1 MKNKSY
7 RKQLLFYTLVSLIS
21 IVLVVLMHEFINIRL
36 IDKYDSAFS
45 IYDEM
50 SQFYDNQNKAHDSLR
65 NYLYTNE
72 SYIYNEY
79 EGYIEKAKD
88 NLDNI
93 TDRLENQE
101 NSWRF
106 QLLENMVNNYEK
118 NVTMIQVVMQEK
130 NEEYDEYYNRLTEIN
145 NAIVKTSDE
154 YFRLLTDELAVIR
167 NDIDTERNILQ
178 IVSWV
183 IVLFCLIMISWLT
196 YCIFKSITR
205 PINEIVQNINE
216 IKSGNYNLQ
225 KIASVNDEMNILCI
239 ALQDMALTFKKNQEN
254 EKKQAELERKLLIKE
269 NESLRKDEILASS
282 ELRSLQN
289 QLNPHFLFNTFNM
302 IYQKA
307 LEENSKSTIEMIE
320 KMTECMRYTLSNR
333 SRTTT
338 LDMEI
343 NFIRNYLFI
352 QSKRF
357 EDRIHF
363 EFHVEKNVPDIKI
376 PSMIIEPLIDNAIRH
391 GLSNMESGGEISV
404 NITYADD
411 HVYIRV
417 EDNGKGMDVD
427 EVEKLILNNFEK
439 DDEKYEDSY
448 GLYNLARRLKMY
460 FGDEAAINISSMPEC
475 GFDALIIL
483 PASMSEGDLL

>member
-7 RKQLLFYTLVSLIS
+7 RQQLLFYTLVSLTS
-21 IVLVVLMHEFINIRL
+21 IVLVVLLQEFINTRL
-36 IDKYDSAFS
+36 IDKYDSATL

-79 EGYIEKAKD
+79 EQYVEQAKD
-88 NLDNI
+88 NLDTI
-93 TDRLENQE
+93 TSRIENQE
-101 NSWRF
+101 NIWRF
-106 QLLENMVNNYEK
+106 QLLQNMVENYEK
-118 NVTMIQVVMQEK
+118 DVTRIQVLVEVK
-130 NEEYDEYYNRLTEIN
+130 NKEYNEYYNRLTEIN
-145 NAIVKTSDE
+145 NAILETSDE
-154 YFRLLTDELAVIR
+154 YFRLLTEELTILR
-167 NDIDTERNILQ
+167 TDIDHDRVTLQ
-178 IVSWV
+178 IISWLFV
-183 IVLFCLIMISWLT
+183 FFCLIMISGLT
-196 YCIFKSITR
+196 YRIFRSITR
-205 PINEIVQNINE
+205 PIDEIVQNINE

-225 KIASVNDEMNILCI
+225 SIASVNDEMNTLCI
-239 ALQDMALTFKKNQEN
+239 ALEDMAQTVKKNQEN
-254 EKKQAELERKLLIKE
+254 EKKQAELERRLLIKE

-282 ELRSLQN
+282 ELKSLQN

-338 LDMEI
+338 LNMEI
-343 NFIRNYLFI
+343 SFIQNYLFL

-363 EFHVEKNVPDIKI
+363 EINVEENVPDIKI

-391 GLSNMESGGEISV
+391 GLSETESNGEISV
-404 NITYADD
+404 NISYADE
-411 HVYIRV
+411 HVYISV

-448 GLYNLARRLKMY
+448 GFYNLVRRLKMY

-483 PASMSEGDLL
+483 PASMS

>member
-1 MKNKSY
+1 MRSKSY
-7 RKQLLFYTLVSLIS
+7 RQQLLFYTLVSLAS
-21 IVLVVLMHEFINIRL
+21 IILVVLIHEFINTRL

-50 SQFYDNQNKAHDSLR
+50 SRFYDNQNQAHESLR

-72 SYIYNEY
+72 SYIYDEY
-79 EGYIEKAKD
+79 EGYVEKAKE
-88 NLDNI
+88 NLEHI
-93 TDRLENQE
+93 TVRLENQE
-101 NSWRF
+101 NLWRF

-118 NVTMIQVVMQEK
+118 NVTMIQVVMQVK

-145 NAIVKTSDE
+145 NAIIKTSDE
-154 YFRLLTDELAVIR
+154 YFRLLTDELAEVR
-167 NDIDTERNILQ
+167 SDIDRERSILQ
-178 IVSWV
+178 GISWV

-196 YCIFKSITR
+196 YSIFRSITR

-225 KIASVNDEMNILCI
+225 KIASVNDEMNTLCI
-239 ALQDMALTFKKNQEN
+239 ALQDMALTVKKNQEN
-254 EKKQAELERKLLIKE
+254 EKRQTELERKLLIKE

-363 EFHVEKNVPDIKI
+363 EFNVEKNVPDIKI

-391 GLSNMESGGEISV
+391 GLSDMESGGEISV
-404 NITYADD
+404 NITFADD

-483 PASMSEGDLL
+483 PASMS

>member
-1 MKNKSY
+1 M
-7 RKQLLFYTLVSLIS
+7 
-21 IVLVVLMHEFINIRL
+21 
-36 IDKYDSAFS
+36 
-45 IYDEM
+45 
-50 SQFYDNQNKAHDSLR
+50 
-65 NYLYTNE
+65 
-72 SYIYNEY
+72 
-79 EGYIEKAKD
+79 
-88 NLDNI
+88 
-93 TDRLENQE
+93 
-101 NSWRF
+101 
-106 QLLENMVNNYEK
+106 
-118 NVTMIQVVMQEK
+118 
-130 NEEYDEYYNRLTEIN
+130 
-145 NAIVKTSDE
+145 
-154 YFRLLTDELAVIR
+154 
-167 NDIDTERNILQ
+167 
-178 IVSWV
+178 
-183 IVLFCLIMISWLT
+183 
-196 YCIFKSITR
+196 
-205 PINEIVQNINE
+205 
-216 IKSGNYNLQ
+216 
-225 KIASVNDEMNILCI
+225 
-239 ALQDMALTFKKNQEN
+239 
-254 EKKQAELERKLLIKE
+254 IKE

-363 EFHVEKNVPDIKI
+363 EFNVEKNVPDIKI

-391 GLSNMESGGEISV
+391 GLSDMESGGEISV
-404 NITYADD
+404 NITFADD

-460 FGDEAAINISSMPEC
+460 FGYEAAINISSMPEC

-483 PASMSEGDLL
+483 PASMS